1 MAELVNQQQRINPL
15 TIALDQFDRTAEI
28 LHLDEDMRKVLRVPK
43 RELTVNFPVRMD
55 TGSLEMFSG
64 YRVQHNVNRGPA
76 KGGIRFAPDVD
87 IEEVRALAMWM
98 TWKCALVGI
107 PYGGAKGGVACN
119 PKQLSRTELEGLTR
133 RYTTE
138 IYTLIGPESDIP
150 APDMNTDSQIM
161 AWIMDTYSMQRGYS
175 VPAVVTGKPLE
186 IGGSAGRTEATGRG
200 VTYVVEEVL
209 GHYGQRLEGKTI
221 AIQGFGNVG
230 SHAADLLV
238 EQGAK
243 VVAISDVSGA
253 VYNAR
258 GLDVNAALQIKN
270 EGVLVSD
277 LPGGERIS
285 NDELLKL
292 PVDILVPAAVHGQI
306 TAENADDIR
315 ARFIAEA
322 ANGPTTPEAD
332 EILRERG
339 IVVIPDVLC
348 NAGGVTVSYF
358 EWVQG
363 LQSFFWDIDEIR
375 KQLKSILTRATRE
388 TIATAEKYDI
398 DLRMGASALGVS
410 RVAEATM
417 VRGIYP

>member
-161 AWIMDTYSMQRGYS
+161 AWIMDTYSMQKRLFRACGRNGQAPGDRRLRRQDRGY
-175 VPAVVTGKPLE
+175 
-186 IGGSAGRTEATGRG
+186 
-200 VTYVVEEVL
+200 
-209 GHYGQRLEGKTI
+209 
-221 AIQGFGNVG
+221 
-230 SHAADLLV
+230 
-238 EQGAK
+238 
-243 VVAISDVSGA
+243 
-253 VYNAR
+253 
-258 GLDVNAALQIKN
+258 
-270 EGVLVSD
+270 
-277 LPGGERIS
+277 
-285 NDELLKL
+285 
-292 PVDILVPAAVHGQI
+292 
-306 TAENADDIR
+306 R
-315 ARFIAEA
+315 AR
-322 ANGPTTPEAD
+322 
-332 EILRERG
+332 R
-339 IVVIPDVLC
+339 
-348 NAGGVTVSYF
+348 
-358 EWVQG
+358 
-363 LQSFFWDIDEIR
+363 
-375 KQLKSILTRATRE
+375 
-388 TIATAEKYDI
+388 
-398 DLRMGASALGVS
+398 DLRG
-410 RVAEATM
+410 
-417 VRGIYP
+417 

>member
-1 MAELVNQQQRINPL
+1 MSELIDQQHRINPL
-15 TIALDQFDRTAEI
+15 SIALDQFDRTAEI
-28 LHLDEDMRKVLRVPK
+28 LHLDDDMRKVLRVPK

-55 TGSLEMFSG
+55 DGRLEMFSG

-133 RYTTE
+133 RFTTE

-161 AWIMDTYSMQRGYS
+161 AWVMDTYSMQRGYS

-209 GHYGQRLEGKTI
+209 GHQEERLEDKTV

-230 SHAADLLV
+230 SHAAELLAA
-238 EQGAK
+238 QGAK

-285 NDELLKL
+285 NDELLEL
-292 PVDILVPAAVHGQI
+292 PVDILVPAAIHGQI

-332 EILRERG
+332 EILRDRG

-363 LQSFFWDIDEIR
+363 LQSFFWEIEQIR
-375 KQLKSILTRATRE
+375 RRLKSILGRATQE
-388 TIATAEKYDI
+388 TIATAEKYDV
-398 DLRMGASALGVS
+398 DLRMGASAVGVS
-410 RVAEATM
+410 RVAEATLS
-417 VRGIYP
+417 RGIYP

>member
-1 MAELVNQQQRINPL
+1 M
-15 TIALDQFDRTAEI
+15 
-28 LHLDEDMRKVLRVPK
+28 
-43 RELTVNFPVRMD
+43 
-55 TGSLEMFSG
+55 
-64 YRVQHNVNRGPA
+64 
-76 KGGIRFAPDVD
+76 
-87 IEEVRALAMWM
+87 
-98 TWKCALVGI
+98 
-107 PYGGAKGGVACN
+107 
-119 PKQLSRTELEGLTR
+119 
-133 RYTTE
+133 
-138 IYTLIGPESDIP
+138 
-150 APDMNTDSQIM
+150 
-161 AWIMDTYSMQRGYS
+161 
-175 VPAVVTGKPLE
+175 PAVVTGKPLE

-200 VTYVVEEVL
+200 VTYVLQEVL
-209 GHYGQRLEGKTI
+209 GHYGERLDGKTI

-230 SHAADLLV
+230 SHAAELLAA
-238 EQGAK
+238 QGAK

-258 GLDVNAALQIKN
+258 GLDVNAAQQIKN

-285 NDELLKL
+285 NDELLEL
-292 PVDILVPAAVHGQI
+292 PVDILVPAAVHGQV

-315 ARFIAEA
+315 AKYIAEA
-322 ANGPTTPEAD
+322 ANGPTTPEGDA
-332 EILRERG
+332 ILHDRG

-388 TIATAEKYDI
+388 TIATAEKYDV

-417 VRGIYP
+417 ARGIYP

>member
-1 MAELVNQQQRINPL
+1 MSELVNQQHRVNPL
-15 TIALDQFDRTAEI
+15 TIALDQFDRAAAV
-28 LHLDEDMRKVLRVPK
+28 LHLDEDMRKVLRYPK

-55 TGSLEMFSG
+55 DGRLEMFAG

-98 TWKCALVGI
+98 TWKCAIVGI

-119 PKQLSRTELEGLTR
+119 TKQLSRNELEGLTR
-133 RYTTE
+133 RFTTE

-150 APDMNTDSQIM
+150 APDMNTDEQVM

-209 GHYGQRLEGKTI
+209 GHFNESLEGKTI

-230 SHAADLLV
+230 SHAAELLAN
-238 EQGAK
+238 QGAK

-253 VYNAR
+253 VYNPR

-285 NDELLKL
+285 NDELIEL
-292 PVDILVPAAVHGQI
+292 PVDILVPAAIHGQI

-315 ARFIAEA
+315 ARYVAEA

-332 EILRERG
+332 AILHERG

-363 LQSFFWDIDEIR
+363 LQSFFWEIEQIR
-375 KQLKSILTRATRE
+375 RRLKLIIGRATRE
-388 TIATAEKYDI
+388 TIATAEKYDV
-398 DLRMGASALGVS
+398 DLRMGASALGIS
-410 RVAEATM
+410 RVAEATLA
-417 VRGIYP
+417 RGIYP

>member
-1 MAELVNQQQRINPL
+1 MAELIDQQPRVNPL
-15 TIALDQFDRTAEI
+15 VIALDQFDRACEV

-55 TGSLEMFSG
+55 NGKLEMFSG

-107 PYGGAKGGVACN
+107 PYGGAKGGVACD
-119 PKQLSRTELEGLTR
+119 PKRLSLTELEGLTR
-133 RYTTE
+133 RYTSE
-138 IYTLIGPESDIP
+138 IYSLIGPESDIP
-150 APDMNTDSQIM
+150 APDMNTDAQVM
-161 AWIMDTYSMQRGYS
+161 AWIMDTYSMQKGYS

-200 VTYVVEEVL
+200 VSYVVEEVL
-209 GHYGQRLEGKTI
+209 GHDSERLEGKTV

-230 SHAADLLV
+230 SHAAELLAA
-238 EQGAK
+238 QGAK

-253 VYNAR
+253 VYNGN
-258 GLDVNAALQIKN
+258 GLDINAALQIKN

-285 NDELLKL
+285 NDELLEL
-292 PVDILVPAAVHGQI
+292 PVDVLVPAAVHGQI
-306 TAENADDIR
+306 TGENADDIR
-315 ARFIAEA
+315 ARYIAEA

-332 EILRERG
+332 AILRERG

-363 LQSFFWDIDEIR
+363 LQSFFWEIDQIR
-375 KQLKSILTRATRE
+375 RRLKSILSRATRE
-388 TIATAEKYDI
+388 TIATAEKYDV
-398 DLRMGASALGVS
+398 DLRMGASVLGIS
-410 RVAEATM
+410 RVAEATLA
-417 VRGIYP
+417 RGIYP